1 MLIRKCISA
10 YFTSWIIIVM
20 CSFLFTSDF
29 GSGNERNWHSASD
42 FAGWSFVISFYVV
55 PCTFIYGI
63 LVSTLLE
70 KTAIKLKF
78 SGPGEWLLSGF
89 LHVFL
94 GAFFGIVLQ
103 ASLFS
108 MVGGTAA
115 LFFFILDRLIQW
127 IGPRLKKGMV
137 ITTIGMPIL
146 LLIVFI
152 TFLQV
157 TAPPKPPFTAE
168 DALQF
173 ATAGNGSV
181 TDLLPDEIGIIQLE
195 VEGYQVERETAI
207 ELTAQKERYLV
218 HFIERWR
225 KGEETGEQRLS
236 YNLTRGSLTHHEEVG
251 PDIPY
256 RR

>member
-1 MLIRKCISA
+1 MMA
-10 YFTSWIIIVM
+10 
-20 CSFLFTSDF
+20 SFSFVSYPVP
-29 GSGNERNWHSASD
+29 GKEGNWHAASD
-42 FAGWSFVISFYVV
+42 FLSWTFVISMYVV
-55 PCTFIYGI
+55 PSTFIYGI
-63 LVSTLLE
+63 LVSFLLE
-70 KTAIKLKF
+70 YMSINLKIA
-78 SGPGEWLLSGF
+78 GPREWLLSGF
-89 LHVFL
+89 LHVFF
-94 GAFFGIVLQ
+94 GGFFGIIFQ

-108 MVGGTAA
+108 IMGGSAA
-115 LFFFILDRLIQW
+115 IIFFMLDRLFRW
-127 IGPRLKKGMV
+127 IEPRMKKGIV
-137 ITTIGMPIL
+137 ITLIGIPL
-146 LLIVFI
+146 FLYTVLII
-152 TFLQV
+152 SIQV

-173 ATAGNGSV
+173 ATAGEGTV
-181 TDLLPDEIGIIQLE
+181 TDLFPDEIGKIQLE